1 MSKSCKISFLGKSCT
16 RFYKGLRNIAFFISG
31 DEDTCQNYNFDK
43 TELEDDSGRYLDN
56 LFHIYLF
63 FQRRGIQ
70 LTCTTIFCLC
80 SCAARAEN
88 IGKGIYFIESG
99 QNTLF
104 CGYKVVIKIPFFCLW
119 FIIYWC
125 WYFLVLTYGISNFK
139 VGIILSTCFSLKFRS
154 CLNAYLYQFFHSNIL
169 KIQVLLIFL

>member
-16 RFYKGLRNIAFFISG
+16 RFYKRLRNIAFFISG

-56 LFHIYLF
+56 LFRIYLF

-70 LTCTTIFCLC
+70 LTCTT
-80 SCAARAEN
+80 
-88 IGKGIYFIESG
+88 
-99 QNTLF
+99 
-104 CGYKVVIKIPFFCLW
+104 
-119 FIIYWC
+119 IYWC